1 MSGAEDKPARKLD
14 RQLLPENYEI
24 ARRKWA
30 AVCHVVADHESVSAA
45 SLRFAGGG
53 DTRAGPDLIR
63 ARRFSCY
70 LALTAAELSSH
81 ALANVSKLTRKTIRE
96 HARAVED
103 SRDDPA
109 VSAELDAL
117 TAEIQLVVARREFI
131 ERRRKA
137 ATEGLAIDRPAWRP
151 ADPTYDALVA
161 AWLRAE
167 RATEAWRTMLATDT
181 GGGVDAS
188 KPPLTPPRLIKK
200 PGRRRHE
207 GRSQPD

>member
-1 MSGAEDKPARKLD
+1 MSGGDEKAARKLD
-14 RQLLPENYEI
+14 RQLLPENYEV

-30 AVCHVVADHESVSAA
+30 AVCHVVADHESVPAA

-53 DTRAGPDLIR
+53 ETRAGPDLIR

-131 ERRRKA
+131 ERRRQA
-137 ATEGLAIDRPAWRP
+137 MVDSVALQRPAWRP
-151 ADPTYDALVA
+151 ADPAYDALIA
-161 AWLRAE
+161 AWARAE
-167 RATEAWRTMLATDT
+167 RATEAWRAMLAADN
-181 GGGVDAS
+181 GGVEAA
-188 KPPLTPPRLIKK
+188 KPSLTPPSDQKNGEAA
-200 PGRRRHE
+200 P
-207 GRSQPD
+207 